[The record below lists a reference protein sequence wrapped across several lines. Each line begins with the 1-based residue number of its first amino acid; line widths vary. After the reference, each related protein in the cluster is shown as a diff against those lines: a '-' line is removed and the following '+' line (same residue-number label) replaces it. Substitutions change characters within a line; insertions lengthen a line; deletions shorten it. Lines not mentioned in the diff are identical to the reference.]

1 MKVYGF
7 LNYKTFQSLTP
18 PAQGWPGDLVHL
30 FGPYEMWLTD
40 RWCPT
45 KPVVEWPG
53 CIGIAGQQG
62 LIARPDPPGAHFSVQ
77 SRLWTWDQTGNII
90 FTVANTHMEGLM
102 LNLKLQYFGHLMR
115 RTDSLEKTLMLEK
128 IEGGRRGDDRGLDV
142 WMASP
147 TQCTWVW
154 VNSGSWWWTGRPG
167 VLQSMG
173 LQRVGH
179 DWATEL
185 NWTHT
190 WYMKR

>member
-18 PAQGWPGDLVHL
+18 PAQDWPGDLVHL

-62 LIARPDPPGAHFSVQ
+62 LIARPDPPGAHLSVQ

-90 FTVANTHMEGLM
+90 FAVANTHMEGLM

-128 IEGGRRGDDRGLDV
+128 IEGGRRGDNRGLDV

-154 VNSGSWWWTGRPG
+154 VNSGS
-167 VLQSMG
+167 
-173 LQRVGH
+173 
-179 DWATEL
+179 
-185 NWTHT
+185 
-190 WYMKR
+190 

>member
-90 FTVANTHMEGLM
+90 FTVANTHG
-102 LNLKLQYFGHLMR
+102 
-115 RTDSLEKTLMLEK
+115 RTDVEPETPVLWPPNEKNWLIGKDPDAGKDWRWEERGWQRIRWFDGITDSVDMSLSKLWEL
-128 IEGGRRGDDRGLDV
+128 DRKSV
-142 WMASP
+142 
-147 TQCTWVW
+147 V
-154 VNSGSWWWTGRPG
+154 
-167 VLQSMG
+167 
-173 LQRVGH
+173 
-179 DWATEL
+179 
-185 NWTHT
+185 
-190 WYMKR
+190 